1 MAEQEFLVSFAVDI
15 DEAGLEAIQ
24 QALSSN
30 TAMAEGLA
38 AAFSTAQSAIGGFFD
53 QLSSSTL
60 STGETSPYQ
69 RLLALADD
77 GIEISMELDMGDAEE
92 MLDDFLARAE
102 EPARLTADPSGVLQA
117 GESAL
122 DELMA
127 LYEGTELP
135 LNADASGVIAAGSEA
150 LSELESLYAST
161 TLTVKVKEEK
171 VGDAGSGSG
180 GGSSVP
186 KAGSGLFSWLKQSAA
201 GGRYTERTETELA
214 EDGNPE
220 YVIPVTKKNEAVPLV
235 RSLLAEL
242 PEDTRKAVEPLP
254 AGEKPPENS
263 PPEKGTRA
271 AEPERTET
279 REPARRTAENRPDSI
294 LPEINIPD
302 RKQKPTPAVPAFAA
316 AIRPVPAAQPAPEA
330 GRTAA
335 PLPLPAGTSRADRPA
350 PASSGPEKTAPP
362 VSGTDR
368 ETAFFPTA
376 SGTEQEC
383 PGFSSLL
390 AALPEYLSAA
400 PAAALPPVTQ
410 NMTTS
415 NISAPVNIRVEAA
428 GADPEEIGKS
438 IYNTAEQYLLRTLQG
453 VNA

>member
-30 TAMAEGLA
+30 TALAEGLA

-53 QLSSSTL
+53 QLSASTL
-60 STGETSPYQ
+60 STGETRPYQ
-69 RLLALADD
+69 RLLDLADD

-135 LNADASGVIAAGSEA
+135 LNADASGVVAAGSEA

-171 VGDAGSGSG
+171 VGGAGSGSG
-180 GGSSVP
+180 GGSAAP
-186 KAGSGLFSWLKQSAA
+186 KAGSGIFSWLKQSAA

-220 YVIPVTKKNEAVPLV
+220 YVIPVKKESLAVPLL
-235 RSLLAEL
+235 RQLLGEL
-242 PEDTRKAVEPLP
+242 SDSARETLREDLGAGAGKTGETLAGLP
-254 AGEKPPENS
+254 DLLSSA
-263 PPEKGTRA
+263 KG
-271 AEPERTET
+271 
-279 REPARRTAENRPDSI
+279 
-294 LPEINIPD
+294 
-302 RKQKPTPAVPAFAA
+302 
-316 AIRPVPAAQPAPEA
+316 
-330 GRTAA
+330 
-335 PLPLPAGTSRADRPA
+335 
-350 PASSGPEKTAPP
+350 ASSPVIQQTANSSVQAP
-362 VSGTDR
+362 VSI
-368 ETAFFPTA
+368 
-376 SGTEQEC
+376 Q
-383 PGFSSLL
+383 
-390 AALPEYLSAA
+390 
-400 PAAALPPVTQ
+400 VQ
-410 NMTTS
+410 
-415 NISAPVNIRVEAA
+415 AA
-428 GADPEEIGKS
+428 GADPEAVGRS
-438 IYNTAEQYLLRTLQG
+438 VYDVAERYWLRTVEEAL
-453 VNA
+453 A